1 MIIQTTHTTY
11 ELRGE
16 MWLAK
21 NKHDGIKFAKVLH
34 PLFHS
39 QTLHFLRQHQTF
51 ALLNPEE

>member
-1 MIIQTTHTTY
+1 MIIQSTHTTY

-21 NKHDGIKFAKVLH
+21 YTHDGIKFAQVLH
-34 PLFHS
+34 QLFHS
-39 QTLHFLRQHQTF
+39 QTLDFLRQHQTF

>member
-11 ELRGE
+11 ELRGA

-21 NKHDGIKFAKVLH
+21 NTYNEINYTQVLH

-39 QTLHFLRQHQTF
+39 QVLEFLRQHQTF